1 MSETEGTSG
10 SASAFLPVAVAE
22 LQSQDATWEGVSDRL
37 KAEFC
42 REWPHE
48 VRAGAIREIGKL
60 PPKVQKFLLH
70 YLESGNGSDSARKAG
85 YSPKGAEVRAHELL
99 NRPDVKRALNVIA
112 VALGNEVEA
121 RIVRHEKLARA
132 MSAIALDPNVP
143 ARDRISA
150 SKAVA
155 TSDALLTSLTAPR
168 VEIQAGR
175 GGALPSGD
183 DDFSQVPESLAEVD
197 VEAYFT
203 LASKAYGDPFESEAY
218 KRWFFAR
225 GCRHFAKLNLVLQ
238 KKSELSP
245 EEYFSAEYQEAEQSA
260 YAEANVLAVG
270 EGSDTQTRDEE
281 GRVSA

>member
-1 MSETEGTSG
+1 VGEG
-10 SASAFLPVAVAE
+10 ASLTASSFLPVEVAD
-22 LQSQDATWEGVSDRL
+22 LQTESSTWEGVSDRL

-48 VRAGAIREIGKL
+48 VKAGAIREIGKL
-60 PPKVQKFLLH
+60 PPKVQRFLLH
-70 YLESGNGSDSARKAG
+70 YLETGNGSESARRAG

-132 MSAIALDPNVP
+132 MSAIALDPSIP

-155 TSDALLTSLTAPR
+155 TSDALLTTLTAPR

-175 GGALPSGD
+175 GGGSLPD
-183 DDFSQVPESLAEVD
+183 DDFSQVPDALAEVD
-197 VEAYFT
+197 IEAYFS
-203 LASKAYGDPFESEAY
+203 LASKIYGDPFQSEAY

-225 GCRHFAKLNLVLQ
+225 GCRWISKFWEQCRKL
-238 KKSELSP
+238 
-245 EEYFSAEYQEAEQSA
+245 EEAGQGAGA
-260 YAEANVLAVG
+260 GDG
-270 EGSDTQTRDEE
+270 EGLADSAPDDTQARDDE
-281 GRVSA
+281 GASSARASG

>member
-1 MSETEGTSG
+1 MT
-10 SASAFLPVAVAE
+10 ASSFLPVEVAE
-22 LQSQDATWEGVSDRL
+22 LQTESSTWQGVSDRL

-48 VRAGAIREIGKL
+48 VKAGAIREIGKL
-60 PPKVQKFLLH
+60 PPKVQRFLLH
-70 YLESGNGSDSARKAG
+70 YLETGNGSESARRAG

-121 RIVRHEKLARA
+121 RVVRHEKLARA

-155 TSDALLTSLTAPR
+155 TSDALLSSLTAPR
-168 VEIQAGR
+168 VEVQADRAR
-175 GGALPSGD
+175 GGALLTD

-197 VEAYFT
+197 VEAYFN
-203 LASKAYGDPFESEAY
+203 LASKVYGNPFESDGY
-218 KRWFFAR
+218 RKWFFAR
-225 GCRHFAKLNLVLQ
+225 GVRWFAKLNEILR
-238 KKSELSP
+238 SREN
-245 EEYFSAEYQEAEQSA
+245 E
-260 YAEANVLAVG
+260 VG
-270 EGSDTQTRDEE
+270 EENPERLADIAPGDTQDGDDE
-281 GRVSA
+281 GATSARTGD